1 MQIYMSGK
9 LVPEE
14 EAKVSVFDHGLLYGD
29 GVFEGIRIY
38 NGTVFMLDE
47 HIARLFD
54 SAKAIALEIGMT
66 HDEMCQAV
74 VDTCKANELQNGY
87 IRLVITRG
95 KGTLGLNP
103 YQCPKPEIIIIA
115 ASIQLYPQE
124 LYDNGLKLVTVGT
137 IRNIP
142 EAVNPRVKSLN
153 YLNNIMAK
161 IEAMNAGC
169 MEAIML
175 NNQGYVAEATGD
187 NVFYLKGNVLTTIP
201 AWCGALEGC
210 TRNKVMEIAK
220 ELGYEVRESVTS
232 RYDLYTAD
240 EVFLTGTAAE
250 IISVT
255 EIDKRT
261 IGTGKPGEHTKK
273 LANRFVEITTD
284 CGWKIY
290 E

>member
-1 MQIYMSGK
+1 MKIFMSGK

-29 GVFEGIRIY
+29 GIFEGIRAY

-47 HIARLFD
+47 HVDRLYD
-54 SAKAIALEIGMT
+54 SAKAIALKIPMT
-66 HDEMCQAV
+66 KPEMCQAV
-74 VDTCKANELQNGY
+74 VDTCKANEIHDGY
-87 IRLVITRG
+87 IRLVVTRG

-103 YQCPKPEIIIIA
+103 YLCPKPEVIIIA
-115 ASIQLYPQE
+115 SNITLYPQE

-137 IRNIP
+137 TRNIA

-169 MEAIML
+169 MEGIML
-175 NNQGYVAEATGD
+175 NQQGYVAEATGD
-187 NVFYLKGNVLTTIP
+187 NIFYLKGNVLTTIP

-210 TRNKVMEIAK
+210 TRNKVMELAA
-220 ELGYEVRESVTS
+220 EMGYDVRETVTS
-232 RYDLYTAD
+232 RYDLYVAD

-250 IISVT
+250 IISVV
-255 EIDKRT
+255 EIDKRE
-261 IGTGKPGEHTKK
+261 ISSGKPGEHTKK
-273 LANRFVEITTD
+273 LADRFHEITTD
-284 CGWKIY
+284 CGWKIK
-290 E
+290 

>member
-1 MQIYMSGK
+1 MKIYMSGK

-29 GVFEGIRIY
+29 GVFEGIRAY

-47 HIARLFD
+47 HIARLYD
-54 SAKAIALEIGMT
+54 SAKAIALEIPMT
-66 HDEMCQAV
+66 QAEMSQAV
-74 VDTCKANELQNGY
+74 VDTCKANDIFDGY

-103 YQCPKPEIIIIA
+103 YLCPKAEVIIIA
-115 ASIQLYPQE
+115 ADINLYPQE
-124 LYDNGLKLVTVGT
+124 LYDNGLKMVTVGT
-137 IRNIP
+137 TRNIP

-169 MEAIML
+169 MEGIML
-175 NNQGYVAEATGD
+175 NQQGYVAEATGD
-187 NVFYLKGNVLTTIP
+187 NVFYLKGNVLSTIP

-210 TRNKVMEIAK
+210 TRNKVMEIAA
-220 ELGYEVRESVTS
+220 EMGYEVRESVTS

-250 IISVT
+250 IISVV
-255 EIDKRT
+255 EIDKRQ
-261 IGTGKPGEHTKK
+261 IGSGKPGDNTKK
-273 LANRFVEITTD
+273 LARRFHEITTD
-284 CGWKIY
+284 CGWKIK
-290 E
+290 